1 MITEQDLQAAIAECE
16 GTRNPNANTCLKLAA
31 FYTIKDKLYPDEPQ
45 EITYNNVYSGAA
57 EPKTVEKPMLESD
70 TEFARVAEG
79 ISTEHLFAVMDE
91 LMTTIQIL
99 QPRLYDG
106 VMRKLTSEY

>member
-16 GTRNPNANTCLKLAA
+16 GTRSPNANTCLKLAA
-31 FYTIKDKLYPDEPQ
+31 FYTIKDKLYPQQ
-45 EITYNNVYSGAA
+45 EENHFADTGNMMYSGAA
-57 EPKTVEKPMLESD
+57 EPETVKPMLESD

-79 ISTEHLFAVMDE
+79 ISMDRLLVVMDE
-91 LMTTIQIL
+91 LMTTIQVL

-106 VMRKLTSEY
+106 VMRKLTS